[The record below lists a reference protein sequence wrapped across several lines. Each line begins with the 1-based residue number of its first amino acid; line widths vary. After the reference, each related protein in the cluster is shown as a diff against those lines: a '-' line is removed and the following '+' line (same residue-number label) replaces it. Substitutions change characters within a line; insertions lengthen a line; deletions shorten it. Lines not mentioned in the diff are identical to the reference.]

1 MPGMTGR
8 KRSEYG
14 LNDKRRT
21 YYISPAGDDSA
32 DGLSP
37 ERAWKSLAP
46 LHPETGCL
54 QAGDTVRFER
64 GGVYRGC
71 TRLVSGV
78 RYADYGVGALPQI
91 YGSRRNYAAAE
102 LWEEISKN
110 LWQIRLDGLPDV
122 GNIVFDH
129 GRAFGMKRLTA
140 TLQDDLEFTHDT
152 AAGVLTLCLRAGNP
166 GAVFSDIELCSN
178 ETILRGQAHTTDVQ
192 IENLCIRYGGAHGIA
207 FSNGAENITVRGCEI
222 GYIGGSML
230 DETVRY
236 GNGFEVVDNCR
247 HILVE
252 NNYVYQ
258 CYDAGLTHQSSYP
271 PGCVQRDIVFRRN
284 HVETCNYNIEYYVS
298 SENGWIEDTVY
309 EENYLQN
316 AGYGFGSVNRIGS
329 NPGMLAHIC
338 CYVRRMPCR
347 HFVIRNNI
355 FDSSLGNLL
364 TVGTP
369 NDAEGLGPVMTGN
382 AYIQNAREGG
392 TSVALLYDSHTGQR
406 VALSAATET
415 ELVAAIRRVDTSPRY
430 VHMRYETD
438 FGGAEESP

>member
-1 MPGMTGR
+1 MNYDG
-8 KRSEYG
+8 
-14 LNDKRRT
+14 RT
-21 YYISPAGDDSA
+21 YYISPTGNDGA

-37 ERAWKSLAP
+37 ERAWRSLEP
-46 LHPETGCL
+46 IHPEAGHL

-64 GGVYRGC
+64 SGVYRGC

-78 RYADYGVGALPQI
+78 RYADYGVGTLPQI

-102 LWEEISKN
+102 LWEEAGEGR
-110 LWQIRLDGLPDV
+110 WQIQVDGLPDV

-129 GRAFGMKRLTA
+129 GKAFGMKRLTA
-140 TLQDDLEFTHDT
+140 AIQDDLEFTHDT

-271 PGCVQRDIVFRRN
+271 PGCIQSGIVFRRN
-284 HVETCNYNIEYYVS
+284 HVEACNYNIEYYVS
-298 SENGWIEDTVY
+298 SENGRIEDTVY
-309 EENYLQN
+309 EENYLLN

-338 CYVRRMPCR
+338 CYVRRMPSR
-347 HFVIRNNI
+347 NFVIRNNI
-355 FDSSLGNLL
+355 FDSSRGNLL
-364 TVGTP
+364 TVGSP
-369 NDAEGLGPVMTGN
+369 NDAGGLGPIMTGN
-382 AYIQNAREGG
+382 SYIQNAREE
-392 TSVALLYDSHTGQR
+392 SAPVALLYDSAAGQR
-406 VALSAATET
+406 AALTAATEA
-415 ELVAAIRRVDTSPRY
+415 ELAAAIRRVDASPRY
-430 VHMRYETD
+430 VHMRYATR
-438 FGGAEESP
+438 FGGAGEDT

>member
-1 MPGMTGR
+1 MNYDG
-8 KRSEYG
+8 
-14 LNDKRRT
+14 RT
-21 YYISPAGDDSA
+21 YYISPTGNDGA

-37 ERAWKSLAP
+37 ERAWRSLEP
-46 LHPETGCL
+46 LHPEAGHL

-78 RYADYGVGALPQI
+78 RYADYGVGTLPQI

-102 LWEEISKN
+102 LWEETGEGR
-110 LWQIRLDGLPDV
+110 WQIQVDDLPDV

-140 TLQDDLEFTHDT
+140 AIQDDLEFTHDT
-152 AAGVLTLCLRAGNP
+152 AAGVLTLCLQAGNP

-207 FSNGAENITVRGCEI
+207 FSNGAENITVRGCKI

-271 PGCVQRDIVFRRN
+271 PGCIQSGIVFRRN
-284 HVETCNYNIEYYVS
+284 HVEACNYNIEYYVS
-298 SENGWIEDTVY
+298 SENGRIEDTVY
-309 EENYLQN
+309 EENYLLN

-338 CYVRRMPCR
+338 CYVRRMPSR
-347 HFVIRNNI
+347 NFVIRNNI
-355 FDSSLGNLL
+355 FDSSRGNLL
-364 TVGTP
+364 TVGSP
-369 NDAEGLGPVMTGN
+369 NDAGGLGPIMTGN
-382 AYIQNAREGG
+382 SYIQNARAE
-392 TSVALLYDSHTGQR
+392 SAPVALLYDSAAGQR
-406 VALSAATET
+406 AALTAATEA
-415 ELVAAIRRVDTSPRY
+415 ELAAAIRRVDASPRY
-430 VHMRYETD
+430 VHMRYETR
-438 FGGAEESP
+438 FGGAGEDT